1 MKTKFYI
8 LILFAVIIFTG
19 KSSNAQMFWNQAG
32 SFAGVSTSYI
42 AVPSS
47 ASLDI
52 TGSFTLE
59 AWIMP
64 NDINTPSIPIIVGKG
79 TSPRYDLRLSS
90 TIAAGRVAVRTNGI
104 TRLTSKTSVTSGN
117 WSHVAATYNSGSGL
131 FSIYINGSLDTSAT
145 VAGAVP
151 TANADSL
158 LIGKGLNSPF
168 LGLIDEVRVWNTN
181 LSSTEVSRYR
191 RTSLGTS
198 SGIYAGLVMSI
209 SFQDDDALGS
219 DFSLTDWSENSNNG
233 FNRGVTAVDLSNRPL
248 QTISINECVELNGS
262 DEYMAAADAPVF
274 SPSDQLTLQA
284 WIYPRSFD
292 KTNVIIQKGST
303 DGKISDFALRLT
315 DGMPGASINNINTFT
330 TDDVVP
336 LNQWSHVAFVF
347 DGPTGIYSF
356 YINGKL
362 VEVGTN
368 DKGFIIDGTDSLY
381 IGGTPDL
388 ADFDGFLDEVRV
400 WIHAASQ
407 DEINEFLFQ
416 SVDESNA
423 GVNLHAAY
431 NFDGG
436 LLSNSFG
443 NNRLYFRN
451 GASFS
456 HSGVINNQPV
466 SPLNRADNLNFQKG
480 YYIKSSDRRI
490 PATGSNGLM
499 TEDTLSVSLNEVITD
514 LNVFIAV
521 NHEAEQNLS
530 VTLTGPNGD
539 VVNMLPSGN
548 TLVTNSDNMV
558 TILNDEAD
566 SSIVS
571 GRYVS
576 FAPVIKP
583 GNNLNSVFTGDN
595 SSGKWKLAIND
606 VTVNDTGRLYAW
618 GIQFNNRTSKPTN
631 LSTAS
636 IIQGFYS
643 ASTNSMVRDTMRYI
657 LHYTFPP
664 YAAVD
669 TGKVYLNTNGT
680 GTAEFDNAQT
690 GVLYYIELK
699 HRNSIETWSTNAI
712 TFDALTDQAEY
723 KFDTDITSA
732 LGDNMIQVD
741 ATPVKFAIYGGDVD
755 KDGTVD
761 VTDITIVYNDANN
774 FVSGYVN
781 SDVTGD
787 NFTDVSD
794 LILTFNNSV
803 NFVSA
808 VVP

>member
-1 MKTKFYI
+1 
-8 LILFAVIIFTG
+8 
-19 KSSNAQMFWNQAG
+19 
-32 SFAGVSTSYI
+32 
-42 AVPSS
+42 
-47 ASLDI
+47 
-52 TGSFTLE
+52 
-59 AWIMP
+59 
-64 NDINTPSIPIIVGKG
+64 
-79 TSPRYDLRLSS
+79 
-90 TIAAGRVAVRTNGI
+90 
-104 TRLTSKTSVTSGN
+104 
-117 WSHVAATYNSGSGL
+117 
-131 FSIYINGSLDTSAT
+131 
-145 VAGAVP
+145 
-151 TANADSL
+151 
-158 LIGKGLNSPF
+158 
-168 LGLIDEVRVWNTN
+168 
-181 LSSTEVSRYR
+181 
-191 RTSLGTS
+191 
-198 SGIYAGLVMSI
+198 
-209 SFQDDDALGS
+209 
-219 DFSLTDWSENSNNG
+219 
-233 FNRGVTAVDLSNRPL
+233 
-248 QTISINECVELNGS
+248 
-262 DEYMAAADAPVF
+262 
-274 SPSDQLTLQA
+274 
-284 WIYPRSFD
+284 
-292 KTNVIIQKGST
+292 
-303 DGKISDFALRLT
+303 
-315 DGMPGASINNINTFT
+315 
-330 TDDVVP
+330 
-336 LNQWSHVAFVF
+336 
-347 DGPTGIYSF
+347 
-356 YINGKL
+356 
-362 VEVGTN
+362 
-368 DKGFIIDGTDSLY
+368 
-381 IGGTPDL
+381 
-388 ADFDGFLDEVRV
+388 
-400 WIHAASQ
+400 
-407 DEINEFLFQ
+407 
-416 SVDESNA
+416 
-423 GVNLHAAY
+423 
-431 NFDGG
+431 
-436 LLSNSFG
+436 
-443 NNRLYFRN
+443 
-451 GASFS
+451 
-456 HSGVINNQPV
+456 
-466 SPLNRADNLNFQKG
+466 
-480 YYIKSSDRRI
+480 
-490 PATGSNGLM
+490 
-499 TEDTLSVSLNEVITD
+499 
-514 LNVFIAV
+514 
-521 NHEAEQNLS
+521 
-530 VTLTGPNGD
+530 
-539 VVNMLPSGN
+539 
-548 TLVTNSDNMV
+548 MV